1 MIRKIYKK
9 MEERKAGI
17 GSNAVE
23 CEILYN
29 TNIGN
34 IIIMETNNA
43 REAPGSTKTPYSN
56 NPLSPPFP
64 VPLQMTMLPTSGA
77 TLQRSASGQP
87 EPSVPQFPSSAP
99 IQPITSA
106 PYSCLLPMQGNLL
119 SPGQGENPGTGVSGA
134 VNNAVAGGLESARS
148 PASAEALNA
157 SVANSAIL
165 NGILQPTPLTAGGL
179 SFFNPEQIISQDSL
193 VLSQLNSLAEFS
205 AAKGDFANSIKFYE
219 RITAL
224 DQDNGAAW
232 TALGHCYLL
241 TDNLQKAFNAY
252 QKALYTL
259 PDVRD
264 PQLWYGI
271 GLLYDKVSLRIKVVC
286 KLRVRDTN
294 FNAVS
299 YTHLTLPTICSV

>member
-1 MIRKIYKK
+1 
-9 MEERKAGI
+9 
-17 GSNAVE
+17 
-23 CEILYN
+23 
-29 TNIGN
+29 
-34 IIIMETNNA
+34 METNNT

-64 VPLQMTMLPTSGA
+64 VPLQMTVLPTSGA

-87 EPSVPQFPSSAP
+87 ESSVPQFPSSAP
-99 IQPITSA
+99 IQPIASA
-106 PYSCLLPMQGNLL
+106 PYNCLLPMQGNLL
-119 SPGQGENPGTGVSGA
+119 SLGQGENPGSG
-134 VNNAVAGGLESARS
+134 AVAGGPESARPS
-148 PASAEALNA
+148 ASAEALSA

-165 NGILQPTPLTAGGL
+165 NGILQPTPLTGGGL
-179 SFFNPEQIISQDSL
+179 SLFSPDQIMPQDSL

-219 RITAL
+219 RITTL
-224 DQDNGAAW
+224 DQDNGSAW

-271 GLLYDKVSLRIKVVC
+271 GLLYDKVDLRIKVV
-286 KLRVRDTN
+286 
-294 FNAVS
+294 
-299 YTHLTLPTICSV
+299 